1 MPKIIA
7 TLIDTVPARSDARGS
22 KWMVRY
28 TRPGFR
34 GCGYFQTKAEAL
46 AFIANPEVQGATV
59 LADDYRPGESRFDYE
74 CRQAE
79 RRLEAAPLAMG
90 AG

>member
-1 MPKIIA
+1 MAKVIA
-7 TLIDTVPARSDARGS
+7 PLIDLQPVRSNERGS

-34 GCGYFQTKAEAL
+34 GCGYFLTKADAL
-46 AFIANPEVQGATV
+46 AFIANPEVQGATG

-79 RRLEAAPLAMG
+79 RRLAAAEG
-90 AG
+90 AAA

>member
-1 MPKIIA
+1 MPKILA
-7 TLIDTVPARSDARGS
+7 TLIDTQPVRSDDRGS

-34 GCGYFQTKAEAL
+34 GCGYFLTKAEAL
-46 AFIANPEVQGATV
+46 AFIANPIVEGATV
-59 LADDYRPGESRFDYE
+59 LPNDQKPGESRFDYE

-79 RRLEAAPLAMG
+79 RRLEAMG
-90 AG
+90 A